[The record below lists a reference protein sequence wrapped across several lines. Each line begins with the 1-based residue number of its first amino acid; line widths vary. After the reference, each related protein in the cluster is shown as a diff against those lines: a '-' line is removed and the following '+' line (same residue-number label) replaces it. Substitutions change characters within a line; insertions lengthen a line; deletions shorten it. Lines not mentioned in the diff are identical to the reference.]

1 MLPLGLLAML
11 AELKVP
17 LLAVSTGAAPATPLE
32 SLTNESIRIGLEH
45 VMQLAVSQSQT
56 KVA

>member
-1 MLPLGLLAML
+1 LLAML